1 MPEFKDKLSSL
12 PMSPGVYIMKDVNG
26 NVIYVGK
33 SKVLKNRVSQYFQ
46 NSKAHTPKTRSMVSR
61 VADFEYI
68 LTDTESEA
76 LALECN
82 LIKKYRPKY
91 NILLKD
97 DKQYPYIKITA
108 NEDFPRIFVT
118 RQLRK
123 DGGVYFGPY
132 MSAVDIRETVEII
145 RRIFKIRSCN
155 KKITAE
161 SRESRPCLYYHIG
174 QCSAPCCGKISRE
187 EYAETIENVYDVLN
201 GKYKNVTEQL
211 AEKMIEASENLKF
224 ERAAIL
230 RDRIENIK
238 ALADKQK
245 ITSTVGENRDVIGIF
260 ANDRD
265 FCIQIFYY
273 RGGKAV
279 GSEYFTFE
287 NEQESAD
294 VILESF
300 VKQFYFTANKFPSEI
315 LISEEIEEMGE
326 ISDWLTDKAGHKV
339 EILHPKRGAKLSLVN
354 MVVKNAQESLH
365 KYNFIKNKKETYQN
379 DMLSSLSKLLGL
391 KNTPFRIES
400 YDISNISG
408 AASVGVQ
415 VVYVNA
421 VPQKNLYRKYNI
433 KTVVGANDYE
443 SMREVLYRRISEAY
457 REEDAISEGKLAKEN
472 AKFLPLPDLILL
484 DGGKG
489 HVSAIKQLFDT
500 LGEEIPV
507 FGLVKDDF
515 HRTRGITDEVSE
527 YPIDEK
533 SELFKFLT
541 CMQDEVHRY
550 AITTHRSKRERESLK
565 SVLDNINGV
574 GEVTRRRLL
583 THFAGIE
590 RIKKA
595 EISELCEVTNE
606 RTARNIYNF
615 FHSEGK

>member
-211 AEKMIEASENLKF
+211 TEKMIEASENLKF

-245 ITSTVGENRDVIGIF
+245 ITSTV
-260 ANDRD
+260 
-265 FCIQIFYY
+265 
-273 RGGKAV
+273 
-279 GSEYFTFE
+279 E
-287 NEQESAD
+287 NENETPEET
-294 VILESF
+294 LESF

-339 EILHPKRGAKLSLVN
+339 EILHPKRGTKLSLVN

-550 AITTHRSKRERESLK
+550 AITTHRSKREREALK
-565 SVLDNINGV
+565 SVLDDIDGV